1 MSLLHSLRDTPAGAV
16 LRLFG
21 SGRLPYPEEIPA
33 FKYQAENETVSSE
46 DKSEPGLVHA
56 SRTVLCDWYT
66 CDDPENPHNWSSA
79 KKLWVTANIA
89 ACAFVV
95 YMSAPIWTPSH
106 EMFMEEFST
115 SYEYTSLGLGLFV

>member
-1 MSLLHSLRDTPAGAV
+1 MSLLQFIRDTPAGAI
-16 LRLFG
+16 LRLFA

-33 FKYQAENETVSSE
+33 FKYQAGNETVSSE
-46 DKSEPGLVHA
+46 DKSGLGSVST
-56 SRTVLCDWYT
+56 SRIVLCDWSA
-66 CDDPENPHNWSSA
+66 CDDPENPQNWSSA

-106 EMFMEEFST
+106 EEFMEEFST